1 MLQSATTI
9 VAPQART
16 CASSTGQPLLLRV
29 RLVRKFAERLNGVD
43 LSKFRVGNCLD
54 LSPKDARLLVAEGW
68 AELVEESEESD
79 KKRRKD

>member
-1 MLQSATTI
+1 MLESATTI

-16 CASSTGQPLLLRV
+16 CVSSVGQLLLLRV

-43 LSKFRVGNCLD
+43 LSKCRVGDCLE

-68 AELVEESEESD
+68 AEPCERRSD
-79 KKRRKD
+79 EPRKE